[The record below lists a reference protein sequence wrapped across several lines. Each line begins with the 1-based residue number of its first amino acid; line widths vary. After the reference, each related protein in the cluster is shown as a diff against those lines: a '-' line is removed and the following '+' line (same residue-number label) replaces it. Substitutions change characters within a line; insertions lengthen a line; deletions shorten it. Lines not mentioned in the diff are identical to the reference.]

1 MGNCVICGAS
11 ADGQICDSHEQ
22 DVLFEFEGNRPDELT
37 PGRYYRGTVDG
48 FAEFGVFI
56 DVGDN
61 VTGLLHKSEL
71 DRRLDSLDW
80 DAGDTVFVEVIGVRD
95 NGNVDLG
102 WSIRQSEREFR
113 GNLVDDGQ
121 RTYVPD
127 DDGSS
132 SGGRSNDDD
141 DGDDAENTA
150 TTDGSGSTVHE
161 TGSTGAA
168 GATPDE
174 GSAGADEGDEESA
187 AEDEESAAE
196 DEESVTE
203 DEEQSASDTPGRV
216 SVDSL
221 SDRVGDRVRIEG
233 EVVGASQTA
242 GPTVFEVRD
251 ETAVVDCAAFKE
263 AGVRAYPEVDTGD
276 LVRLDGEV
284 ELRNNELQVET
295 EHLEALTG
303 EDEATVSDRLDAA
316 LASEAE
322 PADVDLFGD
331 DPAVET
337 IEAEIREAA
346 SVIRRAVMESRPV
359 IVRHNATAEG
369 YAAGAALERS
379 VLPLVRD
386 EHARSDAQ
394 YHYFDRRPLEDGFYD
409 MEDAT
414 KDVTTMLDNRERH
427 DEKLPLFVLV
437 DAGSTLESSD
447 GLDLLDVYG
456 APHAVVDTHYPD
468 EAVVETADVVVNP
481 HVDGAGDDVTA
492 GVLGAN
498 VAAHVNPE
506 VRDDVAHLPA
516 VSYWW
521 GAPETYVDL
530 AEEAGYDEDHVTALR
545 EAVALEAYYQSY
557 EDKRELIT
565 DLLFEHE
572 KRDLAEH
579 VSEQFR
585 TKLEDELDTVE
596 PNLTI
601 RGANG
606 VTFTILDTDAY
617 THRFDFPPESVLL
630 DAVHHR
636 EMAGRPGGP
645 NVTLGI
651 ATDEIHV
658 RSGGEVNVRDVVD
671 DAQEYAPEA
680 GITAVGT
687 RDGKFDFL
695 AGERDAALDA
705 VVESVSEHLNH

>member
-1 MGNCVICGAS
+1 MGNCVICGTP
-11 ADGQICDSHEQ
+11 ADGPICKSHEQ
-22 DVLFEFEGNRPDELT
+22 DVLFEFEGSNPDELT
-37 PGRYYRGTVDG
+37 RGRYYRGTVDG
-48 FAEFGVFI
+48 FADFGVFI
-56 DVGDN
+56 DVGDE

-71 DRRLDSLDW
+71 DRRLDALDW
-80 DAGDTVFVEVIGVRD
+80 EPGDTVFVEVIGIRD

-113 GNLVDDGQ
+113 GKLVQDADS
-121 RTYVPD
+121 TYLPD
-127 DDGSS
+127 DEES
-132 SGGRSNDDD
+132 DDD
-141 DGDDAENTA
+141 STDESSAGSETTDDEPDTTA
-150 TTDGSGSTVHE
+150 TTDGSGSAVGKMTAPE
-161 TGSTGAA
+161 TGST
-168 GATPDE
+168 DE
-174 GSAGADEGDEESA
+174 DVNEAPTDESA
-187 AEDEESAAE
+187 DDERAD
-196 DEESVTE
+196 DEAVELPE
-203 DEEQSASDTPGRV
+203 RADI
-216 SVDSL
+216 DSL
-221 SDRVGDRVRIEG
+221 SERVGDRVRIEG

-251 ETAVVDCAAFKE
+251 ETAAVDCAAFKE

-276 LVRLDGEV
+276 VIRLVGEV

-295 EHLEALTG
+295 E
-303 EDEATVSDRLDAA
+303 RLDALAGDEETTVRERLEEA
-316 LASEAE
+316 LASEAR
-322 PADVDLFGD
+322 PADVGLFAD
-331 DPAVET
+331 DPAVEPLH
-337 IEAEIREAA
+337 ESIRDAA
-346 SVIRRAVMESRPV
+346 GLVRRAVMESRPV
-359 IVRHNATAEG
+359 IVRHNASAEG
-369 YAAGAALERS
+369 YAAGAALERA

-386 EHARSDAQ
+386 EHARSDAE
-394 YHYFDRRPLEDGFYD
+394 YHYFDRRPLEDGHYD

-437 DAGSTLESSD
+437 DAGSTLESGD
-447 GLDLLDVYG
+447 GLELLDVYG

-468 EAVVETADVVVNP
+468 EGVAETADAVVNP
-481 HVDGAGDDVTA
+481 HVGDDGDGVTA

-498 VAAHVNPE
+498 VAAHVNPD
-506 VRDDVAHLPA
+506 VREDVAHLPA

-521 GAPETYVDL
+521 GAPDRYVDL
-530 AEEAGYDEDHVTALR
+530 AEDAGYDEDHVTALR

-579 VSEQFR
+579 ISEQFR

-636 EMAGRPGGP
+636 NLSGQPTGQ

-651 ATDEIHV
+651 ATDEVHV
-658 RSGGEVNVRDVVD
+658 RSNEGVNVREV
-671 DAQEYAPEA
+671 AETAREQAPEA
-680 GITAVGT
+680 GIVPVGT
-687 RDGKFDFL
+687 RDGKLEFL
-695 AGERDAALDA
+695 AGERGEALDA
-705 VVESVSEHLNH
+705 VVEAVSEYLNDSN